1 MSSSSPSFFNQSIN
15 NGLFGIKINPNLG
28 TPVSLYQS
36 FSNSGPI
43 WQIILPSTLLFIISI
58 ISIILNLFVIIITIL
73 TLTLRGTA
81 NYLMALICF
90 CEVLHASGHLIFFI
104 ISITGINFI
113 PLLIANLLIIH
124 MIFGL
129 YTCMPLML
137 SAGFD
142 RLFAVSFPQLHKS
155 ICIEYKYIYLSIY
168 TIFCI
173 FCGFYGVYY
182 VTEYSFNNPNIPT
195 TGCITEILFGNA
207 TEYYIYSAIF
217 NSLTVLSYVF
227 IYAIVRCKKGVS
239 EETNTRLLRSLV
251 CIMVISIGG
260 YIINLTV
267 YQILFK
273 MFDRDSII
281 LWQLGFIPGILLNI
295 GSGSNAVI
303 LYFTSSEYR
312 KAFKYHLNKL
322 ATAFGIKGTN
332 TVSALYEAF
341 ANDGQ
346 TINLIIPA
354 FSFFIISIISIIL
367 NLFVIIITILTL
379 TLRGTA
385 NYLMALICFCE
396 VLHASGHLIFF
407 IISITGINFI
417 PLLIANLLI
426 IHMIFGL
433 YTCMPLML
441 SAGFDRLFAVSFP
454 QLHKSIC
461 IEYKYIYLS
470 IYTIFCIFCGFYGVY
485 YVTEYSFNN
494 PNIPTTGCISE
505 IISGQVGTQF
515 FIYSSILNLL
525 TALCYILIWI
535 IIRCK
540 KGVLISEQ
548 TNTRLLRSLICIMF
562 ISIGGYIINL
572 TLYQIIFQLSVHKI
586 FNSIILWQL
595 GFIPGI
601 LLNIGAGSNAVILY
615 FTSSEYRKAFKYHLN
630 KMAKVFGIK
639 GTNTVTVVSPMFA
652 TSSQKIS
659 KVGNN
664 Y

>member
-1 MSSSSPSFFNQSIN
+1 MSFSSSPSFFNQSIK

-195 TGCITEILFGNA
+195 TGCISEIISGQVGTQFF
-207 TEYYIYSAIF
+207 IYAAIF
-217 NSLTVLSYVF
+217 NSLTALCY
-227 IYAIVRCKKGVS
+227 ILIWIIIRCKQGVS

-260 YIINLTV
+260 YIINLSV
-267 YQILFK
+267 YQF
-273 MFDRDSII
+273 F
-281 LWQLGFIPGILLNI
+281 F
-295 GSGSNAVI
+295 
-303 LYFTSSEYR
+303 Y
-312 KAFKYHLNKL
+312 
-322 ATAFGIKGTN
+322 
-332 TVSALYEAF
+332 
-341 ANDGQ
+341 
-346 TINLIIPA
+346 LI
-354 FSFFIISIISIIL
+354 
-367 NLFVIIITILTL
+367 
-379 TLRGTA
+379 
-385 NYLMALICFCE
+385 
-396 VLHASGHLIFF
+396 
-407 IISITGINFI
+407 
-417 PLLIANLLI
+417 
-426 IHMIFGL
+426 
-433 YTCMPLML
+433 
-441 SAGFDRLFAVSFP
+441 D
-454 QLHKSIC
+454 
-461 IEYKYIYLS
+461 
-470 IYTIFCIFCGFYGVY
+470 
-485 YVTEYSFNN
+485 
-494 PNIPTTGCISE
+494 
-505 IISGQVGTQF
+505 
-515 FIYSSILNLL
+515 
-525 TALCYILIWI
+525 
-535 IIRCK
+535 
-540 KGVLISEQ
+540 
-548 TNTRLLRSLICIMF
+548 
-562 ISIGGYIINL
+562 
-572 TLYQIIFQLSVHKI
+572 HKI
-586 FNSIILWQL
+586 FNYIYLWQI

-630 KMAKVFGIK
+630 KLAKVFGIK
-639 GTNTVTVVSPMFA
+639 GTNTVTVISPMFG

-659 KVGNN
+659 KIGNN